1 MEWFAKGLPTLVHR
15 VTYWGA
21 STGTSNEELLLHD
34 LLRVGPMRCLPWHVS
49 AQPLLQPHGPVDLL
63 SEEEVTTPH
72 QAPLSPRQPDAP
84 CKSTSS
90 KSMVDR
96 MFPSPAVRCLGPSF
110 NLPLVS
116 RYMPAPGSGG
126 GGMDP
131 ALPAGAWPAPPAR
144 TAPAKLLDSGV
155 WLVRDPQPHPN
166 PTQGQPDGRALRVPS
181 QGGEGHG
188 RDAVGAGR
196 QHLFW
201 PRCAHGRPAD
211 DCFPPAGPVRLPL
224 PVLAPSPLPRP
235 LLPFS
240 RLPSHAAGGGRRAQ
254 AAATRRDPGGPQRHR
269 PDPHARPP
277 TCHLAPAGGPLP
289 DRPGRRVEAQAS
301 WQRPGPTKRRRREQ
315 GTPAPVF
322 PALTRPPGPL
332 AA

>member
-1 MEWFAKGLPTLVHR
+1 M
-15 VTYWGA
+15 TYWGA

-49 AQPLLQPHGPVDLL
+49 AQPLLQPHVPVDLL

-155 WLVRDPQPHPN
+155 WLVRDPSHI
-166 PTQGQPDGRALRVPS
+166 PTPPRASQMGGRYVSLRKEARAMAEMQSELEGSTSSGPGVLTAGQPTTV
-181 QGGEGHG
+181 
-188 RDAVGAGR
+188 
-196 QHLFW
+196 F
-201 PRCAHGRPAD
+201 
-211 DCFPPAGPVRLPL
+211 RLP
-224 PVLAPSPLPRP
+224 ARSGSHSQSWHRHPSLVPCSPFP
-235 LLPFS
+235 DSPATLLVE
-240 RLPSHAAGGGRRAQ
+240 GGGRKRPRPGETPEALRDTAQTPTPGPPPATWLQPVALSRTAQ
-254 AAATRRDPGGPQRHR
+254 AAGSRPRLPGSGQGPRSAA
-269 PDPHARPP
+269 DASKARQ
-277 TCHLAPAGGPLP
+277 LRFSL
-289 DRPGRRVEAQAS
+289 R
-301 WQRPGPTKRRRREQ
+301 
-315 GTPAPVF
+315 
-322 PALTRPPGPL
+322 
-332 AA
+332 